1 LSSDDSTPRRARA
14 RAGEESKPRAT
25 IYFLDSSKWLGNPS
39 VIAGEKEDVEDELD
53 KVMKEATRRKI
64 QHLKMTELDKYLWET
79 KKEALEA
86 RKEVEQLKKELEKMG
101 VAVGGPSEGGPP
113 SEEPQAPPA
122 KDYVEVAKMLADLP
136 EDKREAVINAYMML
150 RSADR
155 LGPAAAYMLPL
166 MASYM
171 KANPGATQA
180 DLIRLAEAMTNQFK
194 TALEMARSQPQG
206 QGGHVEAAVA
216 LAKAI
221 VDVAKAFAPQ
231 VNPIDV
237 VKTTL
242 ELVLPAKQL
251 QEAIEKLPDK
261 IAERVGG
268 QGILDRVFLDEQVYE
283 RVKSLIAPHASP
295 EKPEV
300 AVEVKKLEMEMAK
313 MKQEHDMRLEEMRQ
327 RHDME
332 MERLRQEYLKWLY
345 EQQRDE
351 KMWTTLLQG
360 PLGNV
365 IAGLGSLAV
374 DKLRGSSG
382 ARPQGQP
389 QAQAHSSGMGLG
401 TYLKPIMCG
410 NCRAVFY
417 ADASKDQVTCPFC
430 RATLKRPSHVEE
442 VSEVGEV
449 AGDGQGQQGSGQA

>member
-1 LSSDDSTPRRARA
+1 VPGRKASSEEAKPKSTIFF
-14 RAGEESKPRAT
+14 T
-25 IYFLDSSKWLGNPS
+25 DVSKWLGGPT

-53 KVMKEATRRKI
+53 RVMKEATRRKI

-86 RKEVEQLKKELEKMG
+86 RKEVEQLKRELEKMG
-101 VAVGGPSEGGPP
+101 VVVGGPSEGSPS

-122 KDYVEVAKMLADLP
+122 KEYVEVAKMLADLP

-155 LGPAAAYMLPL
+155 LGPAATYMLPL

-171 KANPGATQA
+171 KTHPSATQA
-180 DLIRLAEAMTNQFK
+180 DLIRLAEAMTNQFR
-194 TALEMARSQPQG
+194 TAFEMARSQSQG
-206 QGGHVEAAVA
+206 QGGQMEAAVA

-221 VDVAKAFAPQ
+221 VDVAKAFVPQ

-237 VKTTL
+237 VKATL
-242 ELVLPAKQL
+242 ELVLPSKQL

-268 QGILDRVFLDEQVYE
+268 HGILDRVFLDEQVYE

-300 AVEVKKLEMEMAK
+300 AIEVKKLETEMEK
-313 MKQEHDMRLEEMRQ
+313 MRREHEMKLEEMRQ
-327 RHDME
+327 RHDIE

-374 DKLRGSSG
+374 DKLRGS
-382 ARPQGQP
+382 AVAQQGQP
-389 QAQAHSSGMGLG
+389 QAQAHSSEMELG
-401 TYLKPIMCG
+401 TYLKPITCG
-410 NCRAVFY
+410 NCKAVFY
-417 ADASKDQVTCPFC
+417 ADTSKDQVTCPFC

-442 VSEVGEV
+442 VVEV
-449 AGDGQGQQGSGQA
+449 AGAGQGQQGSGQA